1 MMKLLGAALLLMSCT
16 AIGFRIARDYRERP
30 RQIRILMQAL
40 RLLKQE
46 IEFSVTPL
54 PQALSRVAL
63 RTAPPVSKLM
73 EAIASN
79 LGESDISVADAF
91 ASSLQEVKAYTA
103 FRAPDM
109 EVLQEFGETLGT
121 SDRVHQSQH
130 FAAVLTQLESLEH
143 EAQDAQRRNERLW
156 QYLGV
161 LTGLLLLVLLY

>member
-1 MMKLLGAALLLMSCT
+1 MMKLVGAALLLMSCT

-30 RQIRILMQAL
+30 RQIRILMQAI

-63 RTAPPVSKLM
+63 RTVPPVSKLM

-79 LGESDISVADAF
+79 LGESDVSVPDAF
-91 ASSLQEVKAYTA
+91 SSSLQDVKAYTA
-103 FRAPDM
+103 FRSQDV

-130 FAAVLTQLESLEH
+130 FAAVLTQLDGLEREAR
-143 EAQDAQRRNERLW
+143 EAQKRNERLW